1 MIDRLKI
8 SECCGCNV
16 CEDACPK
23 KAISFVKDGEGFLN
37 PVIDHELCIDCGICD
52 KVCPAINID
61 ELKKNDFEK
70 PQCFAAV
77 HKNLEVRFDSTSGGA
92 FSALAKKAYLQKYY
106 VGGAIWNEDWSVS
119 HFISNNKKDL
129 ERLRSSKYIQSDAR
143 GFYKQVKELLV
154 AGEKVLLCGTPCQIA
169 ALKAYLKKD
178 YENLITVDFICNYV
192 NSPLLWE
199 KYIEHLEKEHGSK
212 VVYIKDKNKELGW
225 RTLCTK
231 VVFENEDT
239 VYETRYENSFRR
251 CYMEL
256 GVGARPSCYECKF
269 KGFPRIAD
277 ITIADF
283 WGVEKYLPQEFD
295 NNLGSSLIMCN
306 SQKGLDYFD
315 EGVKKYLEVQSVGLD
330 MTLGGNSAL
339 TRPFNP
345 GISVDRE
352 KFYEDLRKGDIKDV
366 VDDYSEK
373 YLGRGRKNLS
383 TKKKCLRILGFF
395 RRAWKISRGNL
406 YTFGQNI
413 YFNWFC
419 KNVETDI
426 LAKAYLKIHP
436 HTIFQIDKS
445 AKIIVKGVVEFGETY
460 TPKEKKYTK
469 LRMLENST
477 LDCQGSYKFFSGS
490 DVQIRKGATLTIE
503 GGGDTNMNVEIV
515 CGEHITFQKYVS
527 LGRNV
532 VIRDTNGEHFISRQ
546 GYKYSRPVVLGTHC
560 WICDRATIMP
570 GVHVYPGGIVGANS
584 FVVTDVPPFSMVS
597 GNPAKVVDE
606 EVYWKE

>member
-1 MIDRLKI
+1 M
-8 SECCGCNV
+8 
-16 CEDACPK
+16 
-23 KAISFVKDGEGFLN
+23 
-37 PVIDHELCIDCGICD
+37 
-52 KVCPAINID
+52 
-61 ELKKNDFEK
+61 
-70 PQCFAAV
+70 
-77 HKNLEVRFDSTSGGA
+77 RFDSTSGGA

-154 AGEKVLLCGTPCQIA
+154 AGEKVLLRGTPCQIA

>member
-1 MIDRLKI
+1 MIDRLEI

-37 PVIDHELCIDCGICD
+37 PVIDHERCIDCGICD

-77 HKNLEVRFDSTSGGA
+77 HKNLEVLFDSTSGGA

-154 AGEKVLLCGTPCQIA
+154 SGEKVLLCGTPCQIA

-283 WGVEKYLPQEFD
+283 WGVEKYLPKEYD
-295 NNLGSSLIMCN
+295 NDMGTSLIMCN
-306 SQKGLDYFD
+306 SQKGFNYFD
-315 EGVKKYLEVQSVGLD
+315 EGVKKYLQVCSIELEN
-330 MTLGGNSAL
+330 TLERNPAL
-339 TRPFNP
+339 TKSFNP
-345 GISVDRE
+345 VVNFDRT
-352 KFYEDLRKGDIKDV
+352 KFYNELQEGDIKEV
-366 VDDYSEK
+366 VDR
-373 YLGRGRKNLS
+373 YLVLYHGESNRKIS
-383 TKKKCLRILGFF
+383 IKKKIIRILGFV
-395 RRAWKISRGNL
+395 RRSWKVSRWNL
-406 YTFGQNI
+406 HTFWLNI
-413 YFNWFC
+413 YYNLFC
-419 KNVETDI
+419 KNIDADI
-426 LAKAYLKIHP
+426 YSKHYLKIHP

-460 TPKEKKYTK
+460 TPQEKKYTK
-469 LRMLENST
+469 LRMLKKAKLEC
-477 LDCQGSYKFFSGS
+477 LGSYRFFSGS
-490 DVQIRKGATLTIE
+490 DIQIRENSTFTIE
-503 GGGDTNMNVEIV
+503 GGGSTNMNVEIV

-532 VIRDTNGEHFISRQ
+532 IIRDTNGEHFISRQ
-546 GYKYSRPVVLGTHC
+546 GYRYSRPIVLGTHC

-584 FVVTDVPPFSMVS
+584 FVVTDVPAFSMVS